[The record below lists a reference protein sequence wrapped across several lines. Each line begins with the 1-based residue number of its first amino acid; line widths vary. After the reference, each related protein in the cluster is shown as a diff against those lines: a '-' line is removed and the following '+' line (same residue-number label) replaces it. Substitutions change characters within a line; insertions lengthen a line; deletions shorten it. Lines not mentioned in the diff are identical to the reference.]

1 MKRMKG
7 KIRLPVL
14 DERMLLIASLVREGG
29 VPADIGTDHGYV
41 PIYLVMSGICP
52 MAVASDVNSGP
63 LGAARANAARFGVDD
78 RITFCLSD
86 GLSDMEP
93 ARLGVTDVL
102 ICGMGGEL
110 IARIIDS
117 SDYVRTPGVRLVLQP
132 MSSLYELR
140 AYLAEAGFCIEQ
152 EKMCRS
158 GGKIYTA
165 MVCEYDG
172 VRRER
177 TEAELELGRDVSE
190 EESDEN
196 LNLFLSRTAEK
207 LKKQIEGR
215 RKGGIDTSRE
225 EEILE
230 EVRAIGRARGFSDV
244 G

>member
-1 MKRMKG
+1 MKG

-29 VPADIGTDHGYV
+29 VPADVGTDHGYI

-52 MAVASDVNSGP
+52 VAVASDVNSGP
-63 LGAARANAARFGVDD
+63 LTTARINAEKYGVED

-110 IARIIDS
+110 IARIVDN
-117 SDYVRTPGVRLVLQP
+117 SDYVKTPGVRLVLQP
-132 MSSLYELR
+132 MSSVYELR
-140 AYLAEAGFCIEQ
+140 SYLAEAGFMIEQ

-158 GGKIYTA
+158 GGKIYTC

-172 VRRER
+172 IKREL
-177 TEAELELGRDVSE
+177 TEAELELGQNVSE

-196 LNLFLSRTAEK
+196 LNLFLRRTAEK
-207 LKKQIEGR
+207 LTKQIEGR
-215 RKGGIDTSRE
+215 KKGGLDTSRE
-225 EEILE
+225 EGILE
-230 EVRAIGRARGFSDV
+230 EVRAIGRARGFFDL

>member
-1 MKRMKG
+1 MNS

-14 DERMLLIASLVREGG
+14 DERMFLIASLVRDGS

-41 PIYLVMSGICP
+41 PIYLVKSGICP

-63 LGAARANAARFGVDD
+63 LATARLNAEKFGVED

-117 SDYVRTPGVRLVLQP
+117 SDYVKTPGVRLVLQP
-132 MSSLYELR
+132 MSSIYELR
-140 AYLAEAGFCIEQ
+140 AYLAEAGFMIEQ

-158 GGKIYTA
+158 GGKIYTC

-172 VRRER
+172 IKREP
-177 TEAELELGRDVSE
+177 TEAELELGQSVSE

-196 LNLFLSRTAEK
+196 LKLFLSRSAER

-215 RKGGIDTSRE
+215 KKGGIDTSRE
-225 EEILE
+225 EGILA
-230 EVRAIGRARGFSDV
+230 EVRAIGRARGFSDI